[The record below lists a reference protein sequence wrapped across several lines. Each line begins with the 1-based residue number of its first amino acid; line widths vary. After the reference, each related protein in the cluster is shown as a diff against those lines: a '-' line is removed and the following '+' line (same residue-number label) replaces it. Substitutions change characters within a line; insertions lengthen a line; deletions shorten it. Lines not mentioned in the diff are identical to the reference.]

1 MNRFLSRLLHFVI
14 LVLVQ
19 VFILNK
25 IQLFGYATPMLYVWF
40 ILTLEEGT
48 GRNKVMLWAFFL
60 GLVIDIFSN
69 TFGIHA
75 AAATLLAFVRPPLI
89 RLFFIRNDGEP
100 FSPGIRSMGTGAFR
114 GYALIG
120 IALHHCI
127 VFVLE
132 YFSFAHLLQLGI
144 SIGASTVL
152 TLLFVMAVERIF
164 RGRS

>member
-1 MNRFLSRLLHFVI
+1 MHNFFSRLLNFVI
-14 LVLVQ
+14 LILVQ

-25 IQLFGYATPMLYVWF
+25 IHLFGYATPMLYVWF
-40 ILTLEEGT
+40 ILTLEAGA
-48 GRNKVMLWAFFL
+48 GRNKVMLWAFVM

-75 AAATLLAFVRPPLI
+75 AAATLLAFVRPSLI

-100 FSPGIRSMGTGAFR
+100 FIPGIRTMGTGAFR

-120 IALHHCI
+120 IALHHCV
-127 VFVLE
+127 VFGLE

-144 SIGASTVL
+144 SIAASTVL
-152 TLLFVMAVERIF
+152 TLLFVMAVERIT